1 MQSNDIFALGLGLTA
16 PWKLVE
22 QQLDTTKSPHRLD
35 LRIAADRG
43 SLYPCPECGKSCK
56 AHDFKEMTWRHLN
69 FFQHHCYITAPV
81 PRTNCPEHGIKR
93 IVVPWASEV
102 SHFTLLFE
110 QVAMT
115 MLREMP
121 VAVAAR
127 HMEVTD
133 KRLWRVVF
141 HYVGKAMARLDLR
154 NLKALALDET
164 KSRRRHKYVTIFI
177 DLDRRERPVV
187 FATPGKGRDTVQR
200 FTQFLQEHG
209 GNPDNVLEVVSDM
222 SGAFISSIKTHFK
235 NSELTVDWFHVVQLF
250 TKAVEEVRRAEA
262 KEIAMP
268 KTTRWVVLKN
278 ADGDLTNRQFD
289 ALVELAALDFHTA
302 TAWRVKEALR
312 WIRKAPTEQ
321 GAKWRLSNFLNY
333 ARELIGQ
340 EPILAPVRKAI
351 NTVEKHRQAIV
362 ARWRSDHS
370 NARLEGLNSLFQAA
384 KARARGYRKD
394 LSFITIIYLIGAP
407 IQDLLVST

>member
-1 MQSNDIFALGLGLTA
+1 MQSNDIFALGLGLTT
-16 PWKLVE
+16 PWKLMG
-22 QQLDTTKSPHRLD
+22 QQLDTNQSPHRLD

-43 SLYPCPECGKSCK
+43 AMYPCPECGKTCK

-93 IVVPWASEV
+93 IVVPWAREG

-110 QVAMT
+110 QVAMI

-127 HMEVTD
+127 HMQVTD
-133 KRLWRVVF
+133 KRLWRVIF
-141 HYVGKAMARLDLR
+141 HYVNKALKKLDLR
-154 NLKALALDET
+154 GFKALALDET

-177 DLDRRERPVV
+177 DLDRNERPVI
-187 FATPGKGRDTVQR
+187 FAIPGKGKETVLA
-200 FTQFLQEHG
+200 FVKFLKEHG

-250 TKAVEEVRRAEA
+250 TKAVDEVRRAEA

-268 KTTRWVVLKN
+268 KTTRWAVLKN
-278 ADGDLTNRQFD
+278 ADGALTNRQID
-289 ALVELAALDFHTA
+289 ALVELDAMDFHTA
-302 TAWRVKEALR
+302 TAWRIKEILR
-312 WIRKAPTEQ
+312 WIRKAPSQQ
-321 GAKWRLSNFLNY
+321 GAKWRLSRFLNY
-333 ARELIGQ
+333 ARELLGQ
-340 EPILAPVRKAI
+340 EPILAPVRKAV
-351 NTVEKHRQAIV
+351 NTVEKHREAIA
-362 ARWRSDHS
+362 ARWLSNHS

-384 KARARGYRKD
+384 KARARGYRND
-394 LSFITIIYLIGAP
+394 RSFITIIYLIGAP